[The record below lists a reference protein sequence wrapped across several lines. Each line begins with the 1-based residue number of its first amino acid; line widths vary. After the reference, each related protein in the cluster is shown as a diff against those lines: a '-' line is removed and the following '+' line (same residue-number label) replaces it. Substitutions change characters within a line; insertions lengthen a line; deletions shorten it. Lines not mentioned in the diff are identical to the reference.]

1 MTRSPRNESNCSM
14 RHRPE
19 ILVFF
24 HAMVAA
30 TIISHCSRAAEPPE
44 EIRGRFLSDYSLAAN
59 KLFETYT
66 NYEVKFRS
74 YVFTKGKKHYQFP
87 GKDPGL
93 VTVTRDGWKSTSPN
107 LFSAALPKK
116 VVQARNRVYE
126 FTASEGNKGFVVN
139 AISASNGDIGH
150 PAGFAYWDRDTGRS
164 YLEIAREA
172 SFTPISYTEAEFQ
185 GIRCKAYCATV
196 SGAVGGRRKTTDQT
210 FYFDP
215 QADWVCLGWRA
226 YAGSVE
232 KRYTYMRVD
241 GFPAPAPATDSFW
254 SVDDSGAATCEG
266 GLEYEAFRPITPPPE
281 SEFRLES
288 IGLSEP
294 DDPRQPKSW
303 WKWYLFAAGILLAI
317 TLAIRFARRR
327 SERIK
332 KILFAK
338 VF

>member
-14 RHRPE
+14 RRRPE

-24 HAMVAA
+24 HALVMA

-44 EIRGRFLSDYSLAAN
+44 EIRNRFLSDYGPAVNNLSKTN
-59 KLFETYT
+59 T
-66 NYEVKFRS
+66 NYEVKIQS
-74 YVFTKGKKHYQFP
+74 YVFTKGKKYYKSP
-87 GKDPGL
+87 EL
-93 VTVTRDGWKSTSPN
+93 VTVTPDGWKSTSTYPI
-107 LFSAALPKK
+107 SADQSKK
-116 VVQARNRVYE
+116 FVRAKNKIYE

-139 AISASNGDIGH
+139 KMSATNGDIGH
-150 PAGFAYWDRDTGRS
+150 PAAQAYWDRDTGRS
-164 YLEIAREA
+164 YLEIARET
-172 SFTPISYTEAEFQ
+172 SFAPISYTEAEFQ

-196 SGAVGGRRKTTDQT
+196 SGAVGGKRKPANQT

-215 QADWVCLGWRA
+215 HADWVCIGWSI
-226 YAGSVE
+226 GPTQ
-232 KRYTYMRVD
+232 KRYTYTRVD
-241 GFPAPAPATDSFW
+241 GLPAPVPVTASYW

-317 TLAIRFARRR
+317 TLAIRYARRR
-327 SERIK
+327 GERIK